1 MIEPVEQYCRLGI
14 VHFMA
19 FPEVMGDESRLISTV
34 EQIAK
39 LPDFRCIELKLVEN
53 EHLLEPLKALL
64 ETSMLD
70 SSIAAQP
77 AILSAKLDPGS
88 VDSAERK
95 QTLSLLIRH
104 VDQAIEL
111 GAESVAMLSGPD
123 PGASKRSVGLEHTA
137 DLIAELCAYS
147 QSHGGP
153 KIILEVCDHE
163 IDKKTLVGPAETAAH
178 LCELVFA
185 RGAGNFGLCV
195 DLSHLP
201 LLGETPDQ
209 AIGPVQDYLA
219 TAHLGNAVLEKGH
232 PLYGDQH
239 PGFGTRAGANRVDQT
254 RDFINALRNVG
265 FLNRKHP
272 PMLSFEVRPTPGETS
287 EIVIAAALRVFR
299 RAWAKA

>member
-19 FPEVMGDESRLISTV
+19 FPEVMQGESRLLSSV
-34 EQIAK
+34 EQIA
-39 LPDFRCIELKLVEN
+39 LIPDFRCIELKLVQDERLLGPLKS
-53 EHLLEPLKALL
+53 LLEA
-64 ETSMLD
+64 SMLD
-70 SSIAAQP
+70 LCLAAQP
-77 AILSAKLDPGS
+77 SILAGGLDSGS
-88 VDSAERK
+88 LDKNERGR
-95 QTLSLLIRH
+95 TLDLLTRH

-111 GAESVAMLSGPD
+111 GAESVALLSGPD
-123 PGASKRSVGLEHTA
+123 PGAGKRSVALEHTA
-137 DLIAELCAYS
+137 ELVAELCAFS
-147 QSHGGP
+147 QSRGGP
-153 KIILEVCDHE
+153 KIILEVCDRE
-163 IDKKTLVGPAETAAH
+163 IDKKALVGPAETAAH

-185 RGAGNFGLCV
+185 RGAENFGLCV

-219 TAHLGNAVLEKGH
+219 AAHLGNAVLEKGH

-254 RDFINALRNVG
+254 RDFINALKNVG
-265 FLNRKHP
+265 FLNRKRP
-272 PMLSFEVRPTPGETS
+272 PMLSFEIKPAPGETS
-287 EIVIAAALRVFR
+287 EIVLAAALRVFR

>member
-19 FPEVMGDESRLISTV
+19 FPKVMQDENILLPSV
-34 EQIAK
+34 EQIAQM
-39 LPDFRCIELKLVEN
+39 PDFRCIELKLVEN

-64 ETSMLD
+64 TSSMLD
-70 SSIAAQP
+70 LGLAAQP
-77 AILSAKLDPGS
+77 AILAAGLDPGS
-88 VDSAERK
+88 ADKKERK
-95 QTLSLLIRH
+95 RALDVLTKH
-104 VDQAIEL
+104 VDQAIAL
-111 GAESVAMLSGPD
+111 GAESVSLLSGPD
-123 PGASKRSVGLEHTA
+123 PGPGNRSGSLEHTA

-147 QSHGGP
+147 QSRQGP
-153 KIILEVCDHE
+153 KIILEIFDRD
-163 IDKKTLVGPAETAAH
+163 IDKKALVGPAETAAH

-185 RGAGNFGLCV
+185 SGAGNFGVCV

-201 LLGETPDQ
+201 LLGENPEQ

-219 TAHLGNAVLEKGH
+219 SAHIGNAVLEKGH

-239 PGFGTRAGANRVDQT
+239 PGFGTPAGANRVNQT
-254 RDFINALRNVG
+254 RDFIHALKNVG

-272 PMLSFEVRPTPGETS
+272 PMVSFEVKPTSGEKS
-287 EIVIAAALRVFR
+287 ETVIAAALRVFR